1 MFGTNHRLD
10 AIETTLRIE
19 LRNRD
24 REIESLRRE
33 LEDARTWARKW
44 RQKAKHLRTVR
55 RDLTEKLTFHEKPV
69 A

>member
-10 AIETTLRIE
+10 AIEMTLRIE
-19 LRNRD
+19 LRKKD
-24 REIESLRRE
+24 REIESLQHQ
-33 LEDARTWARKW
+33 LDDALTWARKW

>member
-1 MFGTNHRLD
+1 MFCAKDRLD

-19 LRNRD
+19 LRKKD
-24 REIESLRRE
+24 REIESLRNQ
-33 LEDARTWARKW
+33 LEEARIWARKW

>member
-10 AIETTLRIE
+10 AIESTLRIE
-19 LRNRD
+19 LRSKD
-24 REIESLRRE
+24 REIESLRRQ
-33 LEDARTWARKW
+33 LEDARIWARKW

-55 RDLTEKLTFHEKPV
+55 RDLTKKLTFHEKPG